1 LPAANGFSSSLFFNL
16 IVPEE
21 GEMFPTIQDIS
32 NENHEVPEY
41 VTWRV
46 EHGVAL
52 VTLNRPERLNAMGN
66 EMGRQ
71 FDRIMVQIAQDQRV
85 RAVVLTGAGRGFCA
99 GSDMER
105 LAGFSEKKGSAS
117 LPREGEV
124 QGAYRAL
131 VGKAPQELLTR
142 YCAPQALPQPVI
154 AAVNGPCAGIGL
166 ALAVLCDIRFA
177 SEHAI
182 FVAPFAKRGLVAEI
196 GLASSLAALVG
207 AGAAADILLSGRKVG
222 ADEARRM
229 GLVDQITE
237 PEHLLEAALAYAR
250 DIANNASPRST
261 RIIKWQ
267 LWQARSQ
274 SFADALSLSMKET
287 KASLQSE
294 DFVEGLAHF
303 REKRPPRFTGN

>member
-1 LPAANGFSSSLFFNL
+1 
-16 IVPEE
+16 
-21 GEMFPTIQDIS
+21 MFPIIQDNS
-32 NENHEVPEY
+32 SGNHDIPEY
-41 VTWRV
+41 VTCHV
-46 EHGVAL
+46 ERGVAL

-71 FDRIMVQIAQDQRV
+71 FDRIMVRIAQDQHV

-99 GSDMER
+99 GADMER
-105 LAGFSEKKGSAS
+105 LAGFSEKKGSAPV
-117 LPREGEV
+117 PREGEV

-142 YCAPQALPQPVI
+142 YCAPKALPQPVI

-166 ALAVLCDIRFA
+166 ALAVLSDIRFA
-177 SEHAI
+177 SDQAV

-229 GLVDQITE
+229 GLVDHLAA
-237 PEHLLEAALAYAR
+237 PERLLNDALAYAR
-250 DIANNASPRST
+250 DIADNASPRST

-287 KASLQSE
+287 KASLLSE
-294 DFVEGLAHF
+294 DFAEGLAHF